1 MGMNYIIGYN
11 RTQSVEKQ
19 VAEFGCSSYVHS
31 LLNYL
36 IVRALK
42 SNYNDLYNDIT
53 VNEGIHLIQFDEL
66 SKKDFMAAIFVIRNF
81 IKNGDESIA
90 ENAEIWNLDI
100 EPLII
105 IDERYDPSF
114 ENV

>member
-1 MGMNYIIGYN
+1 M
-11 RTQSVEKQ
+11 T
-19 VAEFGCSSYVHS
+19 
-31 LLNYL
+31 
-36 IVRALK
+36 
-42 SNYNDLYNDIT
+42 
-53 VNEGIHLIQFDEL
+53 
-66 SKKDFMAAIFVIRNF
+66 AIFVIRNF